1 MVWKDKGIEQRTS
14 KLRHEETSLFIPQRT
29 QPPHRGHISMLEA
42 ACSMV
47 DEVIIG
53 IGSANIINKSNP
65 YYSVEREMML
75 RKSLDDKGL
84 SNYRFIH
91 MPDFNEDRD
100 WIHYILDNAQLRA
113 GTKIVSGNEWVQN
126 VFGEFGYQTLK
137 PEEIIKKP
145 LIDISATT
153 LRSMIVEENPEW
165 ENYAAS
171 GTLHYFE
178 RFGGKQRITRFY
190 ENE

>member
-1 MVWKDKGIEQRTS
+1 MVWQNKVVEKTKRKYEDEV
-14 KLRHEETSLFIPQRT
+14 TSLFIPQRT

-42 ACSMV
+42 ACSMA

-65 YYSVEREMML
+65 YYSIEREMML

-91 MPDFNEDRD
+91 MPDFNEDKD

-113 GTKIVSGNEWVQN
+113 GTKIVSGNEWVQD
-126 VFGEFGYQTLK
+126 VFREFGYQTLK
-137 PEEIIKKP
+137 PEEIIEEP
-145 LIDISATT
+145 LIDISATK
-153 LRSMIVEENPEW
+153 LRNMIIEDNVEW
-165 ENYAAS
+165 KKYAAT

-178 RFGGKQRITRFY
+178 SFGGKQRIGRFY
-190 ENE
+190 DRE